1 MKFFAIDLLLAFL
14 SLILI
19 SALSVISTIFFSTL
33 FSVPIEFSGI
43 VKVALFIIL
52 LFIWTGFALKLVR
65 VIRPLK
71 EGIFPIDKGSDGI
84 FWKLQGFLYIFNI
97 GFFMNTY
104 LVPINL
110 RGLIYSFLGAKIGK
124 SVMIGGKILE
134 PPLVQ
139 IGDYTQLG
147 EDTLITAHAV
157 EKGMVTLGRVK
168 VGRSITIG
176 VKAVIF
182 PGVEIGDNSIIA
194 AGSVVTKNTKI
205 PANETWGGI
214 PAKKI
219 DKR

>member
-1 MKFFAIDLLLAFL
+1 MRFFAIDLLLAFL
-14 SLILI
+14 SLTLI
-19 SALSVISTIFFSTL
+19 SALSLISTIFFSTL

-43 VKVALFIIL
+43 VKVALFIFL

-65 VIRPLK
+65 LIWPLK

-97 GFFMNTY
+97 GLFMNTY

-168 VGRSITIG
+168 VGRSVTIG

-214 PAKKI
+214 PAKRI
-219 DKR
+219 RP